1 MERVSKGAPV
11 YLPVDAS
18 DAVYLVAVGR
28 IKICHL
34 TSEGKQSTLAFVD
47 AGELFGE
54 SAVFN
59 DGPREEYAEA
69 LKDST
74 VLRIPAD
81 RFSGFVRENADLA
94 MGFAH
99 LVSHRRQLVE
109 RRLKNLLYV
118 SSRDRLSH
126 LLLELSEKYGQ
137 AENGSLHLATGLSHQ
152 DLASMIGSTRET
164 VTLGLGELQAEGLI
178 KLGRRKITLLRPE
191 EIRRCSKNL
200 PRPAEPSELDT
211 SRTAADGNH
220 DVSRAG

>member
-1 MERVSKGAPV
+1 MERVPKGSPV
-11 YLPVDAS
+11 YLPVDSA

-47 AGELFGE
+47 PGEVFGE
-54 SAVFN
+54 SAVFGG
-59 DGPREEYAEA
+59 GPREEYAEA
-69 LKDST
+69 VKEST

-81 RFSGFVRENADLA
+81 RFSAFLRETADLA
-94 MGFAH
+94 IGFAR
-99 LVSHRRQLVE
+99 LVSHRRQLIE

-126 LLLELSEKYGQ
+126 LLLELAEKYGQ

-178 KLGRRKITLLRPE
+178 KLGRRKITLLQPD
-191 EIRRCSKNL
+191 EIRRSSKNL
-200 PRPAEPSELDT
+200 PRRATPAELDT
-211 SRTAADGNH
+211 SRTADDGNH